1 MIYLDHHAAT
11 PIAPAAIAA
20 MREAEGRAWANPSS
34 VHGAGRAARAVLEA
48 ARAKVAESISCDSND
63 LVLTGGGTE
72 ACNLGVLGL
81 LGDTPGP
88 IVTTRLE
95 HPAVGT
101 AVLSTGR
108 EVRWLD
114 WVPGFSP
121 GDTCIDTFRSLLDQA
136 PALVAIQ
143 WVNHETGTLW
153 PMAPLA
159 NACRDAGV
167 SLFVDATQAWGKLAF
182 DVTQLGATAVAIAG
196 HKAGGPAGAGALW
209 VARGTDL
216 HARMLGGGQERGRRA
231 GSPDP
236 VTQAGFGAAADGIQ
250 DRLADQGRLGGL
262 RDRLEGAALA
272 LGGVVNGG
280 EGPRVGTVT
289 NVSFPGRTGAAMVA
303 AMDLE
308 GVCCSS
314 GAACSSGLNEAS
326 PVLRAMYPQEPWRAS
341 SALRFSLG
349 PEVSEIDVENAVV
362 ALEKVLSRP
371 PA

>member
-1 MIYLDHHAAT
+1 VIYLDHHAAT
-11 PIAPAAIAA
+11 PIEPAAIAA
-20 MREAEGRAWANPSS
+20 MREAEARAWANPSS
-34 VHGAGRAARAVLEA
+34 VHSAGRAARSVLET
-48 ARAKVAESISCDSND
+48 ARGKVAKSIECDSAD
-63 LVLTGGGTE
+63 LILTGGGTE

-81 LGDTPGP
+81 LGEACGP
-88 IVTTRLE
+88 VVTTRLE
-95 HPAVGT
+95 HPAVAA
-101 AVLSTGR
+101 AVAATGR

-114 WVPGFSP
+114 WAPGSRED
-121 GDTCIDTFRSLLDQA
+121 DTVDTLKHLLD
-136 PALVAIQ
+136 PKPKLVAIQ

-153 PMAPLA
+153 PLVPLA
-159 NACRDAGV
+159 NACRQAGV
-167 SLFVDATQAWGKLAF
+167 PLFVDATQAWGKLPF
-182 DVTQLGATAVAIAG
+182 DAPQIGATAVAIAA

-209 VARGTDL
+209 VARGTEL

-236 VTQAGFGAAADGIQ
+236 VTHAGFGAAAEGIP
-250 DRLADQGRLGGL
+250 DRLADHGRLTGL
-262 RDRLEGAALA
+262 RDQLEKAAVA
-272 LGGVVNGG
+272 LGGIVNGG

-289 NVSFPGRTGAAMVA
+289 NVSFRGRTGAALVA

-326 PVLRAMYPQEPWRAS
+326 PVLRAMYPEQPWRAS

-349 PEVSEIDVENAVV
+349 PQVSEIDVESAIA

>member
-20 MREAEGRAWANPSS
+20 MREAEAKAWANPSS
-34 VHGAGRAARAVLEA
+34 VHSAGRAARSVLEA
-48 ARAKVAESISCDSND
+48 ARTRVAKSIGSDSND
-63 LVLTGGGTE
+63 LVLTAGGTE

-81 LGDTPGP
+81 LGDAPGS

-95 HPAVGT
+95 HPAV
-101 AVLSTGR
+101 AVAVAAAGH

-114 WVPGFSP
+114 WVPGSSAD
-121 GDTCIDTFRSLLDQA
+121 DTIDTFKNMLTKR
-136 PALVAIQ
+136 PALVAVQ

-153 PMAPLA
+153 PMERLA
-159 NACRDAGV
+159 NACREAGV
-167 SLFVDATQAWGKLAF
+167 SLFVDATQAWGKLPL
-182 DVTQLGATAVAIAG
+182 DVTQLGATAVAIAA

-209 VARGTDL
+209 VARGTEL
-216 HARMLGGGQERGRRA
+216 YSRMLGGGQERGRRA

-236 VTQAGFGAAADGIQ
+236 VTHAGFGATADGIQ
-250 DRLADQGRLGGL
+250 NRLADQGRLMGL
-262 RDRLEGAALA
+262 RDRLEGAAVA

-280 EGPRVGTVT
+280 EGPRVATAT
-289 NVSFPGRTGAAMVA
+289 NVSFRGRTGSALVA

-326 PVLRAMYPQEPWRAS
+326 PVLRAMYPDEPWRAG

-349 PEVSEIDVENAVV
+349 PEVTEIDVENAIP
-362 ALEKVLSRP
+362 ALQKVLSRP
-371 PA
+371 LA